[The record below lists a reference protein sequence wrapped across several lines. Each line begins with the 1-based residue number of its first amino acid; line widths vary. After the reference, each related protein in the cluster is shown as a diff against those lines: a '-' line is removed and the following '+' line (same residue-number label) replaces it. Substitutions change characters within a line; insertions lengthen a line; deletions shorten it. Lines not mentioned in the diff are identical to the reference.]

1 MAKITEG
8 DYIYEPTFTNFEEA
22 KKYCLEAKKYQK
34 AGYYQKALEEYDSS
48 LFWLETFLIGC
59 ESKVSHSVL
68 SLKTEIIL
76 LFIVVNIVGRIRNC
90 YIELKEPYKLSVFL
104 KNFEEIVE
112 TIGKHEKNLS
122 AEQFIVYQKLKKE
135 IELDPDDLEFAE
147 AKAILEKGHQAII
160 DNSDDP
166 TFIGLVSK
174 YEKCCS
180 YEKFLVPS
188 KGVIIEDSS
197 SCFIATAAYS
207 TSAHPDIDTF
217 RNFRDTKLLTNP
229 VGQALVSL
237 YYKISPSI
245 ANYVKRQPVI
255 KSFLRQ
261 QLERLAEWMR
271 SRQVKS

>member
-8 DYIYEPTFTNFEEA
+8 DYIYDTAFTMFEEA

-34 AGYYQKALEEYDSS
+34 AGYYQKALEEYDST
-48 LFWLETFLIGC
+48 LFWLESFFSLS
-59 ESKVSHSVL
+59 ERNNSVSL
-68 SLKTEIIL
+68 SLKTEIFF
-76 LFIVVNIVGRIRNC
+76 LFFVVNIVGRIRNC

-104 KNFEEIVE
+104 KIFEEIVE

-122 AEQFIVYQKLKKE
+122 AEEFIVYQKLTKE
-135 IELDPDDLEFAE
+135 IELDPDDIEFAE
-147 AKAILEKGHQAII
+147 AKAILEKGYQDII

-217 RNFRDTKLLTNP
+217 RNFRDKKLLTNP

>member
-104 KNFEEIVE
+104 KIFEEIVE
-112 TIGKHEKNLS
+112 TIGKHEKDLS
-122 AEQFIVYQKLKKE
+122 AEEFIIYQKLKKE
-135 IELDPDDLEFAE
+135 IELDPDDIEFAE
-147 AKAILEKGHQAII
+147 AKAILQKGYQDII

-180 YEKFLVPS
+180 YDNFLVPS
-188 KGVIIEDSS
+188 KEVSISSYNSSISDNKQSSVQMSHVVAAILFPPLGV
-197 SCFIATAAYS
+197 F
-207 TSAHPDIDTF
+207 
-217 RNFRDTKLLTNP
+217 LT
-229 VGQALVSL
+229 VGLGIHFWINLVL
-237 YYKISPSI
+237 TLVFTWIPGMIHAVWLVY
-245 ANYVKRQPVI
+245 NHD
-255 KSFLRQ
+255 
-261 QLERLAEWMR
+261 R
-271 SRQVKS
+271 S